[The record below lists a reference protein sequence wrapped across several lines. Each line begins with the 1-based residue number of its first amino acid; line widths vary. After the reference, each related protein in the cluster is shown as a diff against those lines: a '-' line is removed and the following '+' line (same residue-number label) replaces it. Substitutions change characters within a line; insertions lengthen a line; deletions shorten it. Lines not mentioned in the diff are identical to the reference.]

1 MNVEMWGGVGIDAP
15 LVWVHLRLL
24 ADEIREAAPDTLDL
38 TQGEHYLPPPI
49 DVRIKHAQNVLKVG
63 THHQRSLLTG
73 NGQSWKGGVNKCLR
87 CSRYVQISVGKLQKM
102 QTGVQMLTSASAIL
116 ERTGLAEVGGCSEI

>member
-1 MNVEMWGGVGIDAP
+1 MWGGVGIDAP
-15 LVWVHLRLL
+15 LVWVHLSLL

-102 QTGVQMLTSASAIL
+102 QNWITNAYIGVRHLGAN
-116 ERTGLAEVGGCSEI
+116 RTR